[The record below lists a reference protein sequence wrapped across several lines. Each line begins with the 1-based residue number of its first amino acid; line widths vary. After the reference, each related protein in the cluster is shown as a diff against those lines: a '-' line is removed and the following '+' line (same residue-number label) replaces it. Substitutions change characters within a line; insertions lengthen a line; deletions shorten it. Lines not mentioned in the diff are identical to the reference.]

1 MTLNIRQKC
10 HVLVLESPWNIME
23 IVSQILSRNPCSVP
37 LALPFSTQM
46 SVLPS
51 PTQPTPICPTR
62 PSQIYL
68 VSSRHYLS
76 NPAFSWS
83 ILSVIVILI
92 GIHTPHSTLL
102 FSAFDPVA
110 ALPTMFPNSI
120 FPCSKTISRPLKW
133 KFWQSCLSSS
143 DWGGSSPASLPLPFL
158 GWSWCTIHTGP
169 HAVLCPDIPRDA
181 VRVPWCCCSP
191 LQVSFQKQT
200 VLGNASSRYSGALL
214 HGNGKTLPKDWAIQ
228 QEFEFGILSIVMEQ
242 IQKTFLHFT
251 VKKYKK
257 LMNDF

>member
-23 IVSQILSRNPCSVP
+23 IVPQILSRNPCSVP

-76 NPAFSWS
+76 NPTFSWS

-102 FSAFDPVA
+102 FSFFDPVVVVLICPIYPA
-110 ALPTMFPNSI
+110 YCVTNFI
-120 FPCSKTISRPLKW
+120 CPCSKAVGRLLKW
-133 KFWQSCLSSS
+133 KFWQSCLSSFQNGEVQVLHHYHFHS
-143 DWGGSSPASLPLPFL
+143 WGDHGVPSTPDPVLFFVRIFQEMQSGSP
-158 GWSWCTIHTGP
+158 G
-169 HAVLCPDIPRDA
+169 AVVVHCR
-181 VRVPWCCCSP
+181 
-191 LQVSFQKQT
+191 
-200 VLGNASSRYSGALL
+200 
-214 HGNGKTLPKDWAIQ
+214 
-228 QEFEFGILSIVMEQ
+228 
-242 IQKTFLHFT
+242 
-251 VKKYKK
+251 
-257 LMNDF
+257 

>member
-110 ALPTMFPNSI
+110 ALPTMFPTSI
-120 FPCSKTISRPLKW
+120 FPCSKAISRPLKW
-133 KFWQSCLSSS
+133 KFWQSCLSSFQI
-143 DWGGSSPASLPLPFL
+143 GE
-158 GWSWCTIHTGP
+158 
-169 HAVLCPDIPRDA
+169 
-181 VRVPWCCCSP
+181 VRVLHHYHFHSWGDHGVPSTPDPMLFFVRIFQEMQSGSP
-191 LQVSFQKQT
+191 
-200 VLGNASSRYSGALL
+200 GAVVV
-214 HGNGKTLPKDWAIQ
+214 HCR
-228 QEFEFGILSIVMEQ
+228 
-242 IQKTFLHFT
+242 
-251 VKKYKK
+251 
-257 LMNDF
+257 